1 MEKNNTTERAQPQP
15 AQPQNGT
22 PATGA
27 VDGEIATTMDVGR
40 PIPLV
45 TKDPISPVEE
55 EIDEPSLKRANEPS
69 SDGHSASK
77 RVRKEPSSD
86 GHPPTKEVPRE
97 QSIAVKEAEIRK
109 LAEKIEGC
117 KKP

>member
-1 MEKNNTTERAQPQP
+1 MEKNNATKKAQPQP
-15 AQPQNGT
+15 GT

-27 VDGEIATTMDVGR
+27 VDGGITTAMDAECPV
-40 PIPLV
+40 PLV

-55 EIDEPSLKRANEPS
+55 EINEPSLKRDRKEPS
-69 SDGHSASK
+69 SDGHPASK

-86 GHPPTKEVPRE
+86 GHSPTKET
-97 QSIAVKEAEIRK
+97 SIKHPIVVKEVEIK
-109 LAEKIEGC
+109 ELAEKIEGC

>member
-1 MEKNNTTERAQPQP
+1 MEKNNATKRAQPQP
-15 AQPQNGT
+15 GT

-27 VDGEIATTMDVGR
+27 VDGGIVTDVSAGR
-40 PIPLV
+40 PVPLV
-45 TKDPISPVEE
+45 TKEPISPVEE
-55 EIDEPSLKRANEPS
+55 ESDKPSLKRDRKEPS
-69 SDGHSASK
+69 SDGHPASK

-86 GHPPTKEVPRE
+86 GHSPTKEVSSE
-97 QSIAVKEAEIRK
+97 QPIAVKEAEIKK